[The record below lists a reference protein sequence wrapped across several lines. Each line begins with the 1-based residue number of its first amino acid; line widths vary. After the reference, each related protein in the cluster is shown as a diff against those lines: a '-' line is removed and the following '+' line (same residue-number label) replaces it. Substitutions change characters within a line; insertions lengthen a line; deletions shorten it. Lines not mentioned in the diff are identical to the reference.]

1 MLKDRSSSHQR
12 RRVWRPSQPC
22 RHSRHGRHQKAEA
35 HTDPGK
41 KSLDDCRGRPLK
53 NETTKKIIKLQ
64 ELRTLFSVTL
74 SCQVTMV
81 VRNSGPKII

>member
-35 HTDPGK
+35 DTDPGNK
-41 KSLDDCRGRPLK
+41 TYLNDCRGRPLK
-53 NETTKKIIKLQ
+53 IETTKKSLQ
-64 ELRTLFSVTL
+64 ELRTLFSANL
-74 SCQVTMV
+74 SCQVTV
-81 VRNSGPKII
+81 VVMNSGL

>member
-35 HTDPGK
+35 HTDPGNK
-41 KSLDDCRGRPLK
+41 TSLNDCRGRPLK
-53 NETTKKIIKLQ
+53 IETTKKSLQ
-64 ELRTLFSVTL
+64 ELRTLFSANL
-74 SCQVTMV
+74 SCQVTV
-81 VRNSGPKII
+81 VVMNSGL